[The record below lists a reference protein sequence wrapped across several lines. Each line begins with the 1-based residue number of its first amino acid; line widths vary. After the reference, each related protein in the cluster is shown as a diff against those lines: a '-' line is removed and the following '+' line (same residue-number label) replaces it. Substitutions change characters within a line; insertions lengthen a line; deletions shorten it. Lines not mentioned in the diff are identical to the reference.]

1 MIASNPEIRPEDI
14 ARLRELY
21 GADRSVFSKYSSWL
35 GSAVQGDF
43 GYSRTY
49 KIPVVELLKPRLF
62 NTLILSGL
70 AFTFAVFIGITFGII
85 AGLRPG
91 SRFDYVV
98 NFFAF
103 AGVAM
108 PSFFIAIVLILIFAV
123 GLNWLPAGG
132 TMSVGAASGNAGT
145 FADRL
150 PYLVL
155 PVLAL
160 TVLQM
165 ASYARYS
172 RSAMIEAMGHDFV
185 RTARAKGLME
195 RTVVLKHGFRNA
207 LIPIITVIA
216 LNTSGLLSGAV
227 IAESVFA
234 YQGVGKTILDA
245 ILQNDFNVAMVSFLI
260 TIAMVLFMNLV
271 ADLLYAVVDPRISY
285 T

>member
-1 MIASNPEIRPEDI
+1 
-14 ARLRELY
+14 
-21 GADRSVFSKYSSWL
+21 
-35 GSAVQGDF
+35 
-43 GYSRTY
+43 
-49 KIPVVELLKPRLF
+49 
-62 NTLILSGL
+62 
-70 AFTFAVFIGITFGII
+70 
-85 AGLRPG
+85 
-91 SRFDYVV
+91 
-98 NFFAF
+98 
-103 AGVAM
+103 
-108 PSFFIAIVLILIFAV
+108 
-123 GLNWLPAGG
+123 
-132 TMSVGAASGNAGT
+132 
-145 FADRL
+145 
-150 PYLVL
+150 
-155 PVLAL
+155 
-160 TVLQM
+160 M

-285 T
+285 S